1 MKRLLC
7 CVIILFTLSVVP
19 PAFGDSPLPTFDE
32 EAVRVYPYMRT
43 GSPDIE
49 VEQKEVKTHEEY
61 REGNTGTEED
71 PAFFI
76 KTIKLTGYPVLD
88 EKGELRAIT
97 AKYCGRSVKEIRL
110 SDFIFSEPED
120 LFYDTARHEYAHAV
134 VKLRYPTERHVHD
147 AVWKAVCLEVGCNP
161 NRLTSTPAEV
171 RSQREDKSKYVLT
184 CKYCGVQWKF
194 YRKTKLIKYLLAGG
208 NKLACSRCGHA
219 DFELVQ
225 RDPKRR

>member
-1 MKRLLC
+1 MFTLDDVRREYHRLDRICGVDTSQIPVKISKRAREQRGC
-7 CVIILFTLSVVP
+7 CVC
-19 PAFGDSPLPTFDE
+19 
-32 EAVRVYPYMRT
+32 
-43 GSPDIE
+43 
-49 VEQKEVKTHEEY
+49 
-61 REGNTGTEED
+61 
-71 PAFFI
+71 
-76 KTIKLTGYPVLD
+76 
-88 EKGELRAIT
+88 
-97 AKYCGRSVKEIRL
+97 CGRSVKEIRL
-110 SDFIFSEPED
+110 SEFIFSEPED

-184 CKYCGVQWKF
+184 CKHCGVQWKF

-208 NKLACSRCGHA
+208 NKLACSRCGHT

-225 RDPKRR
+225 RDTQRR